1 MNVRVVK
8 IKVLGE
14 GCFGVVHLVKT
25 IAPVYN
31 KVHAMKSADEDHSSS
46 LRKEEKILQ
55 QFVDSPN
62 VVRCHGGFT
71 SVERERGVV
80 YNMFMEYASE
90 GSLLNLMRKNGG
102 RIPERDVNC
111 YTRMILEGLFDIHMK
126 GFVHCDLKPGNIL
139 VFPPRDGTGL
149 ASLKIADF
157 GLAKQVGVSKVRY
170 GFQGSVPY
178 MSPESIMG
186 DVTGAL
192 DVWSLGCVVVEMIT
206 GRLPWD
212 TCDPNDLM
220 FKLFSGESPNIPEDM
235 SILGKDFLQK
245 CFVTDPNQRWSA
257 SMLLR
262 HPYLLPEPV
271 LPLQHILE
279 KKKYSTLDLRKVS
292 SHPTEFYSRQEIFR
306 GIKVEKDGRNS
317 LSQKRKEKKRRTCA
331 YAANNFRALTTDVG

>member
-1 MNVRVVK
+1 MNVKVVK

-31 KVHAMKSADEDHSSS
+31 KIYAMKSADEDHSSF
-46 LRKEEKILQ
+46 LRKEEEILQ
-55 QFVDSPN
+55 QFADSPN

-80 YNMFMEYASE
+80 YNMFMEYAAE
-90 GSLLNLMRKNGG
+90 
-102 RIPERDVNC
+102 
-111 YTRMILEGLFDIHMK
+111 
-126 GFVHCDLKPGNIL
+126 
-139 VFPPRDGTGL
+139 DGTGL
-149 ASLKIADF
+149 ASLKIGDF
-157 GLAKQVGVSKVRY
+157 GLAKQVGVSKVKY

-178 MSPESIMG
+178 MSPESILG

-212 TCDPNDLM
+212 TCDPDDLM
-220 FKLFSGESPNIPEDM
+220 LKLSSGESPNIPEDM
-235 SILGKDFLQK
+235 SILGKDFLHK
-245 CFVTDPNQRWSA
+245 CFVTDPNQRWTA

-271 LPLQHILE
+271 L
-279 KKKYSTLDLRKVS
+279 
-292 SHPTEFYSRQEIFR
+292 
-306 GIKVEKDGRNS
+306 
-317 LSQKRKEKKRRTCA
+317 
-331 YAANNFRALTTDVG
+331 

>member
-31 KVHAMKSADEDHSSS
+31 KVYAMKSADENHSSS
-46 LRKEEKILQ
+46 MRKEEEILQ

-80 YNMFMEYASE
+80 YNMFMEYAAE

-111 YTRMILEGLFDIHMK
+111 YTRMILEGLFDIHQK

-139 VFPPRDGTGL
+139 VFPPREDTGL
-149 ASLKIADF
+149 ASLKIGDF
-157 GLAKQVGVSKVRY
+157 GLAKQVGVSKVKY

-178 MSPESIMG
+178 MSPESILG

-212 TCDPNDLM
+212 TCDANDLM
-220 FKLFSGESPNIPEDM
+220 LKLFSGESPNIPEDM
-235 SILGKDFLQK
+235 SILGKDFLRK
-245 CFVTDPNQRWSA
+245 CFITDPNQRWSA

-262 HPYLLPEPV
+262 HPYLLPEHV
-271 LPLQHILE
+271 LQQSYNASRSST
-279 KKKYSTLDLRKVS
+279 YSGEERVF
-292 SHPTEFYSRQEIFR
+292 HP
-306 GIKVEKDGRNS
+306 G
-317 LSQKRKEKKRRTCA
+317 LSQGFIASNRVLLETK
-331 YAANNFRALTTDVG
+331 NI

>member
-31 KVHAMKSADEDHSSS
+31 KVYAMKSADEDHSSS
-46 LRKEEKILQ
+46 LRKEEEILQ

-90 GSLLNLMRKNGG
+90 GSLLSLMRKNGG

-111 YTRMILEGLFDIHMK
+111 YTRMILEGLFDIHRK

-139 VFPPRDGTGL
+139 VFPPPDGTSL

-157 GLAKQVGVSKVRY
+157 GLAKQVGVSKVKY

-178 MSPESIMG
+178 MSPESILG

-245 CFVTDPNQRWSA
+245 CFVSDPNQRWSA

-271 LPLQHILE
+271 LQQSYKASRSSTYSGEE
-279 KKKYSTLDLRKVS
+279 KVF
-292 SHPTEFYSRQEIFR
+292 HPGLAQE
-306 GIKVEKDGRNS
+306 E
-317 LSQKRKEKKRRTCA
+317 KRKEKKRTCA
-331 YAANNFRALTTDVG
+331 SAAKDFRATEYLCNGFQSLLVEIVCLFYWVF

>member
-1 MNVRVVK
+1 M
-8 IKVLGE
+8 
-14 GCFGVVHLVKT
+14 
-25 IAPVYN
+25 IAHVYN
-31 KVHAMKSADEDHSSS
+31 KVYAMKSADEDHYSS
-46 LRKEEKILQ
+46 LRKEEEILQ

-80 YNMFMEYASE
+80 YNMFIEYASE
-90 GSLLNLMRKNGG
+90 GSLLNLMSKNGG
-102 RIPERDVNC
+102 RIPARDVNC
-111 YTRMILEGLFDIHMK
+111 YARMILEGLFDIHRK

-149 ASLKIADF
+149 ASLKIGDF
-157 GLAKQVGVSKVRY
+157 GLAKQVGVSKVKY
-170 GFQGSVPY
+170 GFQGSVPC
-178 MSPESIMG
+178 MSPESILG

-192 DVWSLGCVVVEMIT
+192 DVWSLGCVVVQMIT

-220 FKLFSGESPNIPEDM
+220 LKLFSGESPNIPEDM

-245 CFVTDPNQRWSA
+245 CFVSDPNKRWSA

-271 LPLQHILE
+271 LQQSFTRNRKGLEELQ
-279 KKKYSTLDLRKVS
+279 LRKK
-292 SHPTEFYSRQEIFR
+292 I
-306 GIKVEKDGRNS
+306 GIIPNEKSFFFISWIGLNY
-317 LSQKRKEKKRRTCA
+317 T
-331 YAANNFRALTTDVG
+331 

>member
-1 MNVRVVK
+1 MDVRVVK

-31 KVHAMKSADEDHSSS
+31 KVYVMKSADEDHSSS
-46 LRKEEKILQ
+46 LRKEEEILQ

-90 GSLLNLMRKNGG
+90 GSLLNLMSKNGG
-102 RIPERDVNC
+102 RIPERDVKC
-111 YTRMILEGLFDIHMK
+111 YTRMILEGLFDIHRK

-139 VFPPRDGTGL
+139 VFPPREGTGL
-149 ASLKIADF
+149 ASLRIGDF
-157 GLAKQVGVSKVRY
+157 

-178 MSPESIMG
+178 MSPESILG

-192 DVWSLGCVVVEMIT
+192 DVWSLGCVVVQMIT

-220 FKLFSGESPNIPEDM
+220 LKLFSGESPNFPEDM

-245 CFVTDPNQRWSA
+245 CFVSDPNQRWSA

-262 HPYLLPEPV
+262 HAYLLPEPV
-271 LPLQHILE
+271 LQQSYKASPSSTYSGEEKVFHPGLAQGFIASNRVLLE
-279 KKKYSTLDLRKVS
+279 TAGNV
-292 SHPTEFYSRQEIFR
+292 
-306 GIKVEKDGRNS
+306 
-317 LSQKRKEKKRRTCA
+317 
-331 YAANNFRALTTDVG
+331 